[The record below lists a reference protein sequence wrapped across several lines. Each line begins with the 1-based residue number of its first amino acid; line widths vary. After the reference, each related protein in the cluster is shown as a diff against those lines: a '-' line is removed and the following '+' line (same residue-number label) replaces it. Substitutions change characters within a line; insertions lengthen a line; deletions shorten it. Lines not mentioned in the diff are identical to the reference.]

1 MHKICRRLYGE
12 AGFAEC
18 MQKPKFCGMCC
29 SYHVGANLREEFQN
43 CSVNCESIILGDKV
57 KSKSDNKGASSKKS
71 TKGAVQARKGK
82 GAARKS
88 GKSKKKTST
97 TKQMKKFFKNV

>member
-1 MHKICRRLYGE
+1 
-12 AGFAEC
+12 

-71 TKGAVQARKGK
+71 TKGAVPARKGK

-97 TKQMKKFFKNV
+97 TKQMKKFFKDV